1 MSVFDN
7 ITNPFEDKEVI
18 RKIIDIYCNARVD
31 NETKEIY
38 DADGLYKRITDY
50 GKETENSQN
59 EYISKFDRYIRLPNL
74 DKLYANIGL
83 EDFEAFDKQ
92 VEEIQRGI
100 ESRPISDTEK
110 QGMIR
115 ELHKKTMYP
124 LSRFKMLF
132 DEFNS
137 FSDIE
142 KIYNEK
148 RFAYI
153 ENILIYLDIYPSHK
167 EEYMQ
172 QLQEFGLT
180 EEEQIQKI
188 DILTI
193 FRRKMNNRFYGG
205 EGVMGFHVNPQ
216 SLQVYDREENVEKG
230 EMKLYINAGTDTY
243 KFASLFQERCEE
255 LGLNYYFKVAHA
267 YEEAEYKRND
277 KMCIFTERKDAEKF
291 LEVIQQVKEENPDII
306 LKSPPLLA
314 GKIEG
319 NIGVGMDNISSKGK
333 SYNQEMSTICF
344 ETIKQFFKGMPREQ
358 IPEYIKANPQV
369 IEQLQSEMIAKVQNT
384 GLSELFQ
391 KKKTKGQGEQTTDLE
406 DLLTERLEESSTE
419 SLEELSTEKLEELLR
434 TTQEQNKSKKSEL
447 EQLLKKQM
455 LIEKIIQAQEEGKQL
470 DRQIAEARAKLAQKE
485 GEEYHE

>member
-1 MSVFDN
+1 MSLFDK

-18 RKIIDIYCNARVD
+18 RKIIDIYCNARVN
-31 NETKEIY
+31 NETKEID

-50 GKETENSQN
+50 GKENENSQN
-59 EYISKFDRYIRLPNL
+59 EYISEFDRYIRLPNL

-92 VEEIQRGI
+92 VEEIQRRI
-100 ESRPISDTEK
+100 ESKPISDAEK
-110 QGMIR
+110 RGMIR

-153 ENILIYLDIYPSHK
+153 ENILINLDIYPGQK

-172 QLQEFGLT
+172 QLQQFGLT
-180 EEEQIQKI
+180 EEQIQKI
-188 DILTI
+188 NILTI
-193 FRRKMNNRFYGG
+193 FRRKMDNRFYGG

-216 SLQVYDREENVEKG
+216 SLQVYDTGVNVEEG
-230 EMKLYINAGTDTY
+230 EVKFYINAGTDTY
-243 KFASLFQERCEE
+243 KFASLFQERCEN
-255 LGLNYYFKVAHA
+255 LGLNYYFKVVHA
-267 YEEAEYKRND
+267 YKKDEYKRND
-277 KMCIFTERKDAEKF
+277 KMCVFTEKKDTEKF
-291 LEVIQQVKEENPDII
+291 LKVIQQVKEENPDII
-306 LKSPPLLA
+306 LKSPPLLT

-319 NIGVGMDNISSKGK
+319 NIGVGMDNISTEGK

-344 ETIKQFFKGMPREQ
+344 ETIKEFFKDMPRGQ
-358 IPEYIKANPQV
+358 IPEFIKVNPQV
-369 IEQLQSEMIAKVQNT
+369 IEQLQSEMITKVQNT

-391 KKKTKGQGEQTTDLE
+391 KEKTKGQYELSEEREKIDDIRVETEITPENKDKAEEQVAVNYGQQKKGTNFEDIEKSKLIQRLLE
-406 DLLTERLEESSTE
+406 KQQIIDAQQAEIYRLE
-419 SLEELSTEKLEELLR
+419 KLLGSP
-434 TTQEQNKSKKSEL
+434 QQ
-447 EQLLKKQM
+447 
-455 LIEKIIQAQEEGKQL
+455 
-470 DRQIAEARAKLAQKE
+470 
-485 GEEYHE
+485 

>member
-1 MSVFDN
+1 MSLFDK
-7 ITNPFEDKEVI
+7 ITNPFEDKEEI
-18 RKIIDIYCNARVD
+18 RKIIDIYSNARVD
-31 NETKEIY
+31 NETKEID

-50 GKETENSQN
+50 GKENENSQN
-59 EYISKFDRYIRLPNL
+59 EYISEFDRYIRLPNL

-92 VEEIQRGI
+92 VEEIQRRI
-100 ESRPISDTEK
+100 ESKPISDAKK

-148 RFAYI
+148 RFASI
-153 ENILIYLDIYPSHK
+153 ENILINLAIYPSQK

-172 QLQEFGLT
+172 QLQQFGLT
-180 EEEQIQKI
+180 EEQIQKI
-188 DILTI
+188 NILTI
-193 FRRKMNNRFYGG
+193 FRRKMNNRFYAG

-216 SLQVYDREENVEKG
+216 SLQVYDTGVNVEEG
-230 EMKLYINAGTDTY
+230 EVKFYINAGTDTY
-243 KFASLFQERCEE
+243 KFASLFQERCEN
-255 LGLNYYFKVAHA
+255 LGLNYYFKVVHA
-267 YEEAEYKRND
+267 YKKDEYKRND

-306 LKSPPLLA
+306 LKSPPLLT

-319 NIGVGMDNISSKGK
+319 NIGVGMDNISTEGK

-344 ETIKQFFKGMPREQ
+344 ETIKEFFKNMPRDQ
-358 IPEYIKANPQV
+358 ILEFIKANPQV

-384 GLSELFQ
+384 GLSELFP
-391 KKKTKGQGEQTTDLE
+391 KKKTKGQGEQTADLE
-406 DLLTERLEESSTE
+406 DLLTERLEDSSTE

-434 TTQEQNKSKKSEL
+434 ITQEQNKSKKSEL

-470 DRQIAEARAKLAQKE
+470 DRQIAEAREKLAQKE